1 MVVIKKDKVRVQVKI
16 TCTCVEL
23 FELENFPFDEQD
35 LSICF
40 HEENGIDQWVFVPE
54 KRSEQPT
61 PTDAW
66 INVMQKHFV
75 APEWKRGPVLAEISE
90 TSGKNS
96 KGGKQYTTLTIRVK
110 MLRTWR
116 SYRNIIWPMMMLTGL
131 SLFVFAIDISDISSR
146 LGYLVTLL
154 LTIVAFQ
161 NSVQDQLPDL
171 PIMTLLDKF
180 VMVSFGFI
188 STVIGQT
195 VFLTLNDYNDTHDDI
210 FLAMFILAWIA
221 IHALMFYYVSNCK
234 AEEREKLKQTSR
246 ELAPSDTYDA
256 LVTHENQTT
265 VEWIDTQNKGPNGE
279 QIKKSILVFSE
290 EKIE

>member
-1 MVVIKKDKVRVQVKI
+1 
-16 TCTCVEL
+16 
-23 FELENFPFDEQD
+23 
-35 LSICF
+35 
-40 HEENGIDQWVFVPE
+40 
-54 KRSEQPT
+54 
-61 PTDAW
+61 
-66 INVMQKHFV
+66 
-75 APEWKRGPVLAEISE
+75 
-90 TSGKNS
+90 
-96 KGGKQYTTLTIRVK
+96 

-265 VEWIDTQNKGPNGE
+265 VEWIGTQNKGPNGE